1 MEIFEILF
9 ILAGFFVGLVSR
21 GGMSLFLLPLAVV
34 AFVLAMMNRP
44 SPTGS
49 RAKKIVSS
57 ILSAAYLAAV
67 VIAVLAC
74 SLTFFKGDSKDSENA
89 QKKETA
95 VASQTLDNKDLSVL
109 EEKVDKVYSML
120 ADMKAEYSLIGKSDL
135 ERVKA
140 EIAMHDDELIECDPT
155 KSKGCME
162 FTTYWTGRESTRF
175 YTVSLHC
182 ELPRFQVYP
191 KWVHRK
197 IIKGLLGDDLTDAD
211 TVLDAEH
218 LGKIHERALYRQ
230 VEIYKR
236 HIESELRNYPGDWYY
251 DSAQTEV
258 AATLRYERQDSID
271 FAFDSQL
278 WTTYYISKAEYTAG
292 AAAGSKYEYHRTFSK
307 KDGSLV
313 DSTIFNPEEKEK
325 IVSLLRKYAEK
336 YEANADA
343 IDMDFELKPSFLKE
357 GIGFDGYSFEIGWH
371 SHGSVMIVVPY
382 KEILPYMEP
391 WARQKFG
398 LTELAQQR

>member
-1 MEIFEILF
+1 MAVFETLF
-9 ILAGFFVGLVSR
+9 ILTGLLMGLVSR
-21 GGMSLFLLPLAVV
+21 GGMYLFLLPLAVV

-49 RAKKIVSS
+49 RVKKIVSS
-57 ILSAAYLAAV
+57 ILSAAYLVAV
-67 VIAVLAC
+67 VAC
-74 SLTFFKGDSKDSENA
+74 PLIFFQSGSKERSDA
-89 QKKETA
+89 PKKETA

-162 FTTYWTGRESTRF
+162 FTNYGTERDSTRF
-175 YTVSLHC
+175 YTVSLHW

>member
-1 MEIFEILF
+1 MALFETLF
-9 ILAGFFVGLVSR
+9 ILTGLLMGFVSR
-21 GGMSLFLLPLAVV
+21 GGMYLFLLPLAVV
-34 AFVLAMMNRP
+34 AFVLAIMNRP

-67 VIAVLAC
+67 VIAVVAC
-74 SLTFFKGDSKDSENA
+74 SLAFVQSASKERSDA
-89 QKKETA
+89 PKKEPT
-95 VASQTLDNKDLSVL
+95 VALQVQNDKDLSVL

-162 FTTYWTGRESTRF
+162 FTNYGTERDSTRF
-175 YTVSLHC
+175 YMVSLHW

-211 TVLDAEH
+211 TVLDSRH

-230 VEIYKR
+230 VEIYKML
-236 HIESELRNYPGDWYY
+236 IESELRNYPGDWYY

-271 FAFDSQL
+271 FAFNSQL

-292 AAAGSKYEYHRTFSK
+292 AAAGSNYEYHRTFSK

-325 IVSLLRKYAEK
+325 IVSLLRKYATK
-336 YEANADA
+336 YEVNADA

-357 GIGFDGYSFEIGWH
+357 GIGFDGYSFKIGWH
-371 SHGSVMIVVPY
+371 SRGSVMIVVPY

-398 LTELAQQR
+398 LTEGGDS

>member
-1 MEIFEILF
+1 MAIFEILF

-67 VIAVLAC
+67 VIAALAC
-74 SLTFFKGDSKDSENA
+74 SLAFFQSGSKERSDA
-89 QKKETA
+89 PKKEPT
-95 VASQTLDNKDLSVL
+95 VALQVQNDKDLSVL

-120 ADMKAEYSLIGKSDL
+120 ADMKMEYSLIGKSDL

-140 EIAMHDDELIECDPT
+140 EIAIHDDELIECDPT
-155 KSKGCME
+155 KEKGCME
-162 FTTYWTGRESTRF
+162 FSNYGTERDSSRF
-175 YTVSLHC
+175 YMVSLHWH
-182 ELPRFQVYP
+182 LPRFQVYP

-197 IIKGLLGDDLTDAD
+197 IIKGLLGNDLTDAD
-211 TVLDAEH
+211 TVLDSRQ
-218 LGKIHERALYRQ
+218 LGKIHKRALYRQ
-230 VEIYKR
+230 VEAYKR
-236 HIESELRNYPGDWYY
+236 SIESELRNYPDDWYY
-251 DSAQTEV
+251 DSARTEV

-271 FAFDSQL
+271 FAFDSLL
-278 WTTYYISKAEYTAG
+278 WTTYYISNAEYTAG
-292 AAAGSKYEYHRTFSK
+292 AAGGYNYEYHRTFSK

-313 DSTIFNPEEKEK
+313 DSTIFNPNEKK
-325 IVSLLRKYAEK
+325 AIVSLLRKYAEK
-336 YEANADA
+336 YYARPNA
-343 IDMDFELKPSFLKE
+343 IDMDFELKPSFLND
-357 GIGFDGYSFEIGWH
+357 GIGFDGKSFEIGWH

-398 LTELAQQR
+398 LTEGGSA

>member
-1 MEIFEILF
+1 M
-9 ILAGFFVGLVSR
+9 GLVSR
-21 GGMSLFLLPLAVV
+21 GGMYLFLLPLAVV
-34 AFVLAMMNRP
+34 AFVLAIMNRP

-57 ILSAAYLAAV
+57 ILSAAYLVAV
-67 VIAVLAC
+67 VVC
-74 SLTFFKGDSKDSENA
+74 SLAFVNGASKERSDA
-89 QKKETA
+89 PKKETA
-95 VASQTLDNKDLSVL
+95 VASQALDCNDLSDMA
-109 EEKVDKVYSML
+109 EKMDKIYSML
-120 ADMKAEYSLIGKSDL
+120 DDMKAEYSLIGKSDL

-162 FTTYWTGRESTRF
+162 FTNYGTERDSTRF
-175 YTVSLHC
+175 YMVSLHW

-211 TVLDAEH
+211 TVLDSRH

-230 VEIYKR
+230 VEIFKR
-236 HIESELRNYPGDWYY
+236 LIESELRNYPGDWYY

-292 AAAGSKYEYHRTFSK
+292 AAVGSYYEYHRTFSK

-336 YEANADA
+336 YDARPNA
-343 IDMDFELKPSFLKE
+343 IGMNFRLEPSFLKD
-357 GIGFDGYSFEIGWH
+357 GIGFDGSSFEIGEH
-371 SHGSVMIVVPY
+371 THGSVMIVVPY
-382 KEILPYMEP
+382 EEILPYMET
-391 WARQKFG
+391 WARREFG
-398 LTELAQQR
+398 FTEGGGS

>member
-1 MEIFEILF
+1 MAVFETLF
-9 ILAGFFVGLVSR
+9 ILVGLLVGFASR
-21 GGMSLFLLPLAVV
+21 GGMYLFLLPLAVV
-34 AFVLAMMNRP
+34 ALVLAIMNRP

-57 ILSAAYLAAV
+57 ILSAAYLVAV
-67 VIAVLAC
+67 IAC
-74 SLTFFKGDSKDSENA
+74 SLTFFKGDFKDSENA

-95 VASQTLDNKDLSVL
+95 VALQALDCKDLSVL
-109 EEKVDKVYSML
+109 EEKVDKIHSIL

-155 KSKGCME
+155 KEKGCME
-162 FTTYWTGRESTRF
+162 FTIYGTERDSTRF
-175 YTVSLHC
+175 YTVSLHWT
-182 ELPRFQVYP
+182 LPRFQVYP

-211 TVLDAEH
+211 TVLDAGH
-218 LGKIHERALYRQ
+218 LREIHKRGLYRQ
-230 VEIYKR
+230 VEEYKR
-236 HIESELRNYPGDWYY
+236 RIESELRNYPGDWYY

-258 AATLRYERQDSID
+258 AATLKYERMDSID
-271 FAFDSQL
+271 VAFDSLL
-278 WTTYYISKAEYTAG
+278 WTTYYISNAGYDAG
-292 AAAGSKYEYHRTFSK
+292 AAGGYNYEYHRTFSK

-336 YEANADA
+336 YDARAEA
-343 IDMDFELKPSFLKE
+343 IGMDFQLEPSFLKD
-357 GIGFDGYSFEIGWH
+357 GIGFDGLSFDIGWH
-371 SHGSVMIVVPY
+371 THGSVMIVVPY
-382 KEILPYMEP
+382 KEILPYMEA

-398 LTELAQQR
+398 FNEGEGK

>member
-1 MEIFEILF
+1 MAVFETLF
-9 ILAGFFVGLVSR
+9 ILTGLLMGLVSR

-49 RAKKIVSS
+49 RTKKIVSS

-67 VIAVLAC
+67 IAC
-74 SLTFFKGDSKDSENA
+74 SLTFFKGDSKASENA
-89 QKKETA
+89 QKKEPT
-95 VASQTLDNKDLSVL
+95 VALQVQNDKDLSVL

-120 ADMKAEYSLIGKSDL
+120 DDMKFEYSLIGKSDL

-155 KSKGCME
+155 KEKDCME
-162 FTTYWTGRESTRF
+162 FSNYGTERDSNRF
-175 YTVSLHC
+175 YTVSLHWK
-182 ELPRFQVYP
+182 LPRFQVYP

-230 VEIYKR
+230 VEIYKML
-236 HIESELRNYPGDWYY
+236 IESELRNYPGDWYY

-336 YEANADA
+336 YDAKADA
-343 IDMDFELKPSFLKE
+343 IDMDFKLEPSFLKE

-391 WARQKFG
+391 WARREFG
-398 LTELAQQR
+398 LTEFAQQR